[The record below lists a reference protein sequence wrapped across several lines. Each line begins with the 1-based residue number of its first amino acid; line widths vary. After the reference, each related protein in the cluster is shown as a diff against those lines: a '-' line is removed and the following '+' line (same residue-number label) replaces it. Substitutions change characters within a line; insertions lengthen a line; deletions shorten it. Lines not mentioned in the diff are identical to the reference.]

1 MSVLRY
7 ILEVLH
13 THWHANAFAC
23 QWCVRPQIYI
33 SAEQTSRHIKADKA
47 FWSRKMQT
55 VWAGPLVL
63 WSFNPLVLWSFGPL
77 VLWSFGPLVLWSRKM
92 QTVWAGPLVLWSF
105 GPLVLWFFGPL
116 VLWSRKMQTAWA
128 QEGPNKR
135 NVGED
140 GKRQDGFRV
149 KEKWSHICMHL
160 LKDLLRSF
168 TT

>member
-1 MSVLRY
+1 MSMLRY

-13 THWHANAFAC
+13 THWQANAFAC
-23 QWCVRPQIYI
+23 QWCVRPQIYT
-33 SAEQTSRHIKADKA
+33 SAEPTSRHIEADEA

-55 VWAGPLVL
+55 AWAGPLVL
-63 WSFNPLVLWSFGPL
+63 WL
-77 VLWSFGPLVLWSRKM
+77 FGPLVLWSRKM
-92 QTVWAGPLVLWSF
+92 QTVWANPLVLWSFDPLVLWSFGPGRCKQRGLVLWSF
-105 GPLVLWFFGPL
+105 GPLVLWT
-116 VLWSRKMQTAWA
+116 RKMQTAWA
-128 QEGPNKR
+128 QEGPNIR

-140 GKRQDGFRV
+140 RKRQDDLRV